1 MNAVEYMI
9 PGILMAFL
17 PRLLETIAIRDVMD
31 IVAIRKYQ
39 KQVYYIAWYP
49 LFVVWIYVVSMLS
62 VPNILKLVLN
72 IAFSFI
78 AMVALYAGK
87 WYRLFLIA
95 ATVMIGN
102 RLFDLLFVFGF
113 SWISGENY
121 GSMSPQDVRLFCMIL
136 LTKLTEMLTAKIF
149 RGIAGHRRISDLKR
163 EDHFIYFLIP
173 VISILIADCLMLDCI
188 RQGTVSINLAGAISG
203 IIILDIAFF
212 YMIHRMEFYYK
223 SESDL
228 RALNLH
234 MAAQMESIA
243 AVEQTHKK
251 IRQISHG
258 ITTQLSAIETLLR
271 HQKYQEAE
279 EYLRSITDTVEQDIL
294 PIHTNNVV
302 VDALLNQRYI
312 MARSKNI
319 KMQFDIQD
327 LQDIRLRT
335 TDMVSILSNALNNA
349 IEACEK
355 VTGNRLIELKIINN
369 DHELFISVQNTVEE
383 DIQIA
388 GDTLPTSK
396 MDKLNHGLGLGGI
409 KSVVDRCGG
418 KLFIECENRI
428 FKLVAAFI
436 TTLD

>member
-1 MNAVEYMI
+1 MNAVEYII
-9 PGILMAFL
+9 PSILMAFL
-17 PRLLETIAIRDVMD
+17 PRLLETIAIRDFMD

-39 KQVYYIAWYP
+39 KQGYYIAWYP

-72 IAFSFI
+72 IVFSFI
-78 AMVALYAGK
+78 TMEVLYIGK
-87 WYRLFLIA
+87 WYRLFLVA
-95 ATVMIGN
+95 AAIMIGN
-102 RLFDLLFVFGF
+102 WLFDLLFISCV
-113 SWISGENY
+113 SWISGEIYRN
-121 GSMSPQDVRLFCMIL
+121 MSPEDVRLFCVVM
-136 LTKLTEMLTAKIF
+136 LTKLTEMLIAKILL
-149 RGIAGHRRISDLKR
+149 GIVGHRRISDLKR
-163 EDHFIYFLIP
+163 EDQFIYFLIP
-173 VISILIADCLMLDCI
+173 VISILAVDGLMLDCI
-188 RQGTVSINLAGAISG
+188 DHGTVSINLASVILG
-203 IIILDIAFF
+203 IVILDIAFF
-212 YMIHRMEFYYK
+212 HMMHRMEFYYK

-228 RALNLH
+228 RALNSH

-271 HQKYQEAE
+271 HQKYQEAK
-279 EYLRSITDTVEQDIL
+279 EYLRSITDTIEQDIL

-327 LQDIRLRT
+327 LQDIKICT
-335 TDMVSILSNALNNA
+335 PDMVSILSNALNNA

-369 DHELFISVQNTVEE
+369 DHELFISIQNTVEE
-383 DIQIA
+383 DVQII
-388 GDTLPTSK
+388 GNTLPTSK
-396 MDKLNHGLGLGGI
+396 KDKLNHGLGLGGI

-418 KLFIECENRI
+418 KLFIECKNRI
-428 FKLVAAFI
+428 FKLVVAFI
-436 TTLD
+436 TTSD